1 MAKPVFRGHVKF
13 FEAEQGLGGIES
25 DKTPGDVW
33 VHHSVIE
40 GPEHRTLVPGDE
52 VEFRFEAAHA
62 NRWRYVATWVRRV
75 GARPPG

>member
-1 MAKPVFRGHVKF
+1 MTKPVFRGHVKF

-52 VEFRFEAAHA
+52 VEFRFEAA
-62 NRWRYVATWVRRV
+62 REPVAVRGNLGSSV